1 MQNVMQ
7 GLLMGVGKTKEIN
20 FATLSGTAILLMIS
34 FLGIYLNFSGA
45 VVAAYSMIISF
56 IIEILILSIKVPWSY
71 YINQYLKQ
79 KLI

>member
-20 FATLSGTAILLMIS
+20 FATLSGTAVLLFVS

-45 VVAAYSMIISF
+45 LVAAYAMIISF
-56 IIEILILSIKVPWSY
+56 ILEILILSIKVPWSY
-71 YINQYLKQ
+71 YTHQYSKQ